1 SWGNWCT
8 PSYTRCPSRPRR
20 CPGASLVYST
30 YLGGTGDDWG
40 QGIAVDGSGSAYMT
54 GYTSSPNFPT
64 ATAFQST
71 PGAGTNNVV
80 VAELDPSGASLVYST
95 YLRGSGEDQGNGI
108 AVDGSG
114 NAYVTGSTTSSD
126 FPTTAGAYQTTSP
139 GTGSHVFMTELD
151 PSGAPAYSTYLGGSG
166 QEIGFGIAVDGSGNA
181 YVTGATASGDFP
193 TTAGA
198 YQTTFGGGIDVFV
211 TELNPSVTAPVYSTF
226 LGGTGND
233 WGQAIAVDGSGNAYV
248 TGYTNSHDFPMVNA
262 LQATY
267 RGGTNN
273 VFVTE
278 LDPNGATLVYS
289 T

>member
-1 SWGNWCT
+1 ADEGYRIAVDGSGSAYVTGATLSKDCPTT
-8 PSYTRCPSRPRR
+8 PGAYQATSGGGIASFVAKLEPS
-20 CPGASLVYST
+20 GASLVYST

-64 ATAFQST
+64 ASAFQST
-71 PGAGTNNVV
+71 HGAGTNNVF

-198 YQTTFGGGIDVFV
+198 YQTTFGGGI
-211 TELNPSVTAPVYSTF
+211 
-226 LGGTGND
+226 
-233 WGQAIAVDGSGNAYV
+233 
-248 TGYTNSHDFPMVNA
+248 
-262 LQATY
+262 
-267 RGGTNN
+267 
-273 VFVTE
+273 
-278 LDPNGATLVYS
+278 
-289 T
+289 